1 MRQPTI
7 AERRYAEVEKLAEM
21 CIKDIPDD
29 EKLTQA
35 KALMNSFYRLCGID
49 ERLVYLENDWR
60 TVNSPYTK
68 KLAEQS
74 YNRYQKLKKR
84 FEDFCGLTLFYNSW
98 LPSIGTKDPVTG
110 SVCQKISRYFYE

>member
-1 MRQPTI
+1 MAKMTI
-7 AERRYAEVEKLAEM
+7 AQLREREVERLAEM
-21 CIKDIPDD
+21 SETKDLA
-29 EKLTQA
+29 EA
-35 KALMNSFYRLCGID
+35 KRLMNAFYRLCGID
-49 ERLVYLENDWR
+49 DRLCYLENDWR